1 MIDVKKKLKKV
12 WLIIIILLI
21 VIGVFVSILLKNSNK
36 KIDNSFSVTK
46 EKYSVDSK
54 NNKIKLN
61 IKIKNTE
68 NSDKEL
74 DNVSVSIINND
85 DQEVFFYVKNVDS
98 TLKKNET
105 YDLNISED
113 IENSNLKTKKDIKEI
128 KYEVNK

>member
-54 NNKIKLN
+54 NNKINLN
-61 IKIKNTE
+61 IKIKNSE

>member
-1 MIDVKKKLKKV
+1 M
-12 WLIIIILLI
+12 I
-21 VIGVFVSILLKNSNK
+21 VIGVFVFILLKNSNK

-54 NNKIKLN
+54 NNKINLN
-61 IKIKNTE
+61 IKIKNSE

-98 TLKKNET
+98 TLKKNEI

>member
-21 VIGVFVSILLKNSNK
+21 VIGVFVFILLKNSNK

-46 EKYSVDSK
+46 EKYSVDS
-54 NNKIKLN
+54 
-61 IKIKNTE
+61 
-68 NSDKEL
+68 
-74 DNVSVSIINND
+74 
-85 DQEVFFYVKNVDS
+85 

-105 YDLNISED
+105 YDLNISEN

>member
-21 VIGVFVSILLKNSNK
+21 VFGVFVFNLLKNSNN

-54 NNKIKLN
+54 NNKINLN
-61 IKIKNTE
+61 IKIKNSE

>member
-21 VIGVFVSILLKNSNK
+21 VIGVFVFILLKNSNK

-54 NNKIKLN
+54 NNKINLN
-61 IKIKNTE
+61 IK
-68 NSDKEL
+68 
-74 DNVSVSIINND
+74 NND

>member
-21 VIGVFVSILLKNSNK
+21 VIGVFVFILLKNSNK

-46 EKYSVDSK
+46 ENYSVDSK
-54 NNKIKLN
+54 NNKINLN
-61 IKIKNTE
+61 IKIKNSE